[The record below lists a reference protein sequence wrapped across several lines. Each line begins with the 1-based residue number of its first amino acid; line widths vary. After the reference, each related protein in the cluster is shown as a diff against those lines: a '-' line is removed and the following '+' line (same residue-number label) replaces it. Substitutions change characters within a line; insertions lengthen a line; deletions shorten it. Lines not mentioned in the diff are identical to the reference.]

1 MLRLRSLSLP
11 ALPARPGW
19 PALLAVLPFAIAAL
33 AGCTSGSSTVISDPG
48 ASTPGSATTASPA
61 ASPAATAAAST
72 SASAGPVQPSTQPAT
87 PATTASPVVA
97 GSGTAQPPGRE
108 VFLAEGGDVR
118 GTTVYRTG
126 CGSGCG
132 LSGDGTTAL
141 WNMTWTTWNA
151 TEAIGTGTEKI
162 DDCNPNCAA
171 GTLHAVAVRVTLSNP
186 VMVCQPSS
194 GAWYWTRVTFV
205 WPDGLPAVFSGGNAP
220 ANPFDYPDITAQ
232 QAASCS

>member
-1 MLRLRSLSLP
+1 MLRLRSLPL
-11 ALPARPGW
+11 
-19 PALLAVLPFAIAAL
+19 PALLAVVSLALVPL
-33 AGCTSGSSTVISDPG
+33 AGCTSSSSSAPG
-48 ASTPGSATTASPA
+48 GGTATASAVASSAVPSASASAPASASPA
-61 ASPAATAAAST
+61 QPATTPASPA
-72 SASAGPVQPSTQPAT
+72 
-87 PATTASPVVA
+87 ATTASPVAA

-118 GTTVYRTG
+118 GQTVYRPG

-141 WNMTWTTWNA
+141 FNMTWTTWNA
-151 TEAIGTGTEKI
+151 TEAVGTGTEKI

-194 GAWYWTRVTFV
+194 GAWYWTRVTFT
-205 WPDGLPAVFSGGNAP
+205 WPDGLPAVFSGDNAP
-220 ANPFDYPDITAQ
+220 TNPFNYPDITAQ
-232 QAASCS
+232 QATSC

>member
-1 MLRLRSLSLP
+1 MMLRLRSHF
-11 ALPARPGW
+11 LPAR
-19 PALLAVLPFAIAAL
+19 PALLAVLPLAIAAL
-33 AGCTSGSSTVISDPG
+33 AGCTSGSSTATSTPG
-48 ASTPGSATTASPA
+48 ASTPGSATTASPT
-61 ASPAATAAAST
+61 ASSAATVAAAT
-72 SASAGPVQPSTQPAT
+72 SASVGRRQPSTQPAT
-87 PATTASPVVA
+87 PATATASPVGA

-205 WPDGLPAVFSGGNAP
+205 WPDGLPAVFAGDNAP
-220 ANPFDYPDITAQ
+220 TNPFNYPDITAQ

>member
-1 MLRLRSLSLP
+1 MLRLRSLSR
-11 ALPARPGW
+11 PARPAR
-19 PALLAVLPFAIAAL
+19 PALLAVLPLALAPL
-33 AGCTSGSSTVISDPG
+33 AGCTSSSS
-48 ASTPGSATTASPA
+48 SATGGGTSTASAVASSAVASSPAPSASASAPASASPA
-61 ASPAATAAAST
+61 
-72 SASAGPVQPSTQPAT
+72 QPAT
-87 PATTASPVVA
+87 T
-97 GSGTAQPPGRE
+97 PPGRE

>member
-1 MLRLRSLSLP
+1 MLRLRSLPL
-11 ALPARPGW
+11 
-19 PALLAVLPFAIAAL
+19 PALLAVVSLALVPL
-33 AGCTSGSSTVISDPG
+33 AGCTSSSSSAPG
-48 ASTPGSATTASPA
+48 GGTATASAVASSAAASSAVPSASASAPASASPA
-61 ASPAATAAAST
+61 QPATTPASPA
-72 SASAGPVQPSTQPAT
+72 
-87 PATTASPVVA
+87 ATTASPVAA

-118 GTTVYRTG
+118 GQTVYRPG

-141 WNMTWTTWNA
+141 FNMTWTTWNA
-151 TEAIGTGTEKI
+151 TEAVGTGTEKI

-194 GAWYWTRVTFV
+194 GAWYWTRVTFT
-205 WPDGLPAVFSGGNAP
+205 WPGGLPAVFSGDNAP
-220 ANPFDYPDITAQ
+220 TNPFNYPDITAQ
-232 QAASCS
+232 QATSC

>member
-1 MLRLRSLSLP
+1 MMPRLRSPSLP
-11 ALPARPGW
+11 ARA
-19 PALLAVLPFAIAAL
+19 ALLAVLPLALAPL
-33 AGCTSGSSTVISDPG
+33 AGCTSSSS
-48 ASTPGSATTASPA
+48 SATGGGTATASA
-61 ASPAATAAAST
+61 VASSAAAS
-72 SASAGPVQPSTQPAT
+72 SAT
-87 PATTASPVVA
+87 PPASPVGA
-97 GSGTAQPPGRE
+97 GTGTAQPPGRE

-220 ANPFDYPDITAQ
+220 TNPFNYPDITAQ
-232 QAASCS
+232 QATSCS